1 MALVRTLQTKTMV
14 ENQYPIGILTR
25 LRLVIHGYDYNQSFR
40 IPSQF
45 PRPMSQPFSE
55 LLAFLA
61 DTELFQGLPRDQLA
75 AIAQIALLQ
84 SYDKGDII
92 FHQGDACG
100 GFYIIQTGRVKI
112 FQLSVNGREQI
123 LHIFGTTDH
132 FAEVPAFDGKAFP
145 ASAATLDPSDVL
157 FFPRGR
163 FLELLEHNPTLTVN
177 MLKSFARH
185 LRRFSHLVD
194 DLSLREV
201 PGRLAAYL
209 LKLSDRAQ
217 QADEVE
223 LDLNKRQLAAML
235 GTIPET
241 LSRVFYRL
249 SQEGVIAVDGN
260 RITLRDRSSL
270 RDMAQ

>member
-1 MALVRTLQTKTMV
+1 
-14 ENQYPIGILTR
+14 
-25 LRLVIHGYDYNQSFR
+25 
-40 IPSQF
+40 
-45 PRPMSQPFSE
+45 MSQPFSE

-84 SYDKGDII
+84 SYSKGDII
-92 FHQGDACG
+92 FHQGDDCG

-123 LHIFGTTDH
+123 LHIFGATDH

-145 ASAATLDPSDVL
+145 ASAATLDPAEIL
-157 FFPRGR
+157 FFPRRR
-163 FLELLEHNPTLTVN
+163 FLELLEQNPLLTVN

-217 QADEVE
+217 QADQVE

-260 RITLRDRSSL
+260 RITLRDRGAL